1 MLNKNRRQRRLQNI
15 LRGGDGPIEEPN
27 TARFF
32 KDIDCP
38 PLSEMN
44 RTMASKRKESFHEG

>member
-44 RTMASKRKESFHEG
+44 RTMASKRKESFHKG